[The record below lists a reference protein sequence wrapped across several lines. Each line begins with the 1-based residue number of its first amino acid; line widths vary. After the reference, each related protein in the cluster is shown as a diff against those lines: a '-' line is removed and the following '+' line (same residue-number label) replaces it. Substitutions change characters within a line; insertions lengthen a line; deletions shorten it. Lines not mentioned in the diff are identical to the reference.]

1 MLTARHRKSQRM
13 GMDDDLAQRLPWG
26 GRCLDCGAVLT
37 ETPQLNEE
45 SSWSGRSHFLK
56 FVCIHKEDAE
66 ERSLRGRSHF
76 LKFVCIHK
84 EDAKE
89 ISLCGRSFF
98 LNFVHIY
105 KEDADDS

>member
-1 MLTARHRKSQRM
+1 MLMALQRSPLLVS
-13 GMDDDLAQRLPWG
+13 MDDDLAQRLLRG
-26 GRCLDCGAVLT
+26 GRRLDCGANLAETAQLT
-37 ETPQLNEE
+37 EET
-45 SSWSGRSHFLK
+45 
-56 FVCIHKEDAE
+56 
-66 ERSLRGRSHF
+66 SLRGRSHF

>member
-26 GRCLDCGAVLT
+26 GRCLGCGAVLT
-37 ETPQLNEE
+37 ETPQLTEE

-66 ERSLRGRSHF
+66 ETSLSR
-76 LKFVCIHK
+76 
-84 EDAKE
+84 
-89 ISLCGRSFF
+89 RSFF
-98 LNFVHIY
+98 LSFVLLH
-105 KEDADDS
+105 KEDTDDS

>member
-1 MLTARHRKSQRM
+1 MARHRKSQRM

-37 ETPQLNEE
+37 ETPQLTEE

-66 ERSLRGRSHF
+66 ETSLSRQ
-76 LKFVCIHK
+76 
-84 EDAKE
+84 
-89 ISLCGRSFF
+89 SFF
-98 LNFVHIY
+98 LKFVHIY

>member
-13 GMDDDLAQRLPWG
+13 GMDDGLAQRLPWG

-37 ETPQLNEE
+37 ETPQLTEE
-45 SSWSGRSHFLK
+45 S
-56 FVCIHKEDAE
+56 
-66 ERSLRGRSHF
+66 SLRGRSHF

-84 EDAKE
+84 EDAE
-89 ISLCGRSFF
+89 ETSLSGRSFF
-98 LNFVHIY
+98 LKFVRVH

>member
-1 MLTARHRKSQRM
+1 MLTARHRKSLRM

-37 ETPQLNEE
+37 ETPQLTEE
-45 SSWSGRSHFLK
+45 SSWSGRSHLLK

-66 ERSLRGRSHF
+66 ETSLSR
-76 LKFVCIHK
+76 
-84 EDAKE
+84 
-89 ISLCGRSFF
+89 RSFF
-98 LNFVHIY
+98 LNFVRVH

>member
-1 MLTARHRKSQRM
+1 M

-37 ETPQLNEE
+37 ETPQLTEE
-45 SSWSGRSHFLK
+45 T
-56 FVCIHKEDAE
+56 
-66 ERSLRGRSHF
+66 SLRGRSHF

-98 LNFVHIY
+98 LSFVRVH
-105 KEDADDS
+105 KEEAGDS

>member
-26 GRCLDCGAVLT
+26 GRGLDCGAILT
-37 ETPQLNEE
+37 ETPQLTKE

-66 ERSLRGRSHF
+66 ETSLRGRSFF
-76 LKFVCIHK
+76 LK
-84 EDAKE
+84 
-89 ISLCGRSFF
+89 
-98 LNFVHIY
+98 FVHIY
-105 KEDADDS
+105 KEDTDDS

>member
-1 MLTARHRKSQRM
+1 MLTARYRKSQRM

-37 ETPQLNEE
+37 ETPQLTEE

-66 ERSLRGRSHF
+66 ETSLSRQSFF
-76 LKFVCIHK
+76 LKFVRIHK
-84 EDAKE
+84 EDT
-89 ISLCGRSFF
+89 
-98 LNFVHIY
+98 
-105 KEDADDS
+105 DDS

>member
-37 ETPQLNEE
+37 ETPQLTEE

-56 FVCIHKEDAE
+56 FVCIHKEDAK
-66 ERSLRGRSHF
+66 ERSLRGRSFF
-76 LKFVCIHK
+76 LSFVRLHK
-84 EDAKE
+84 EE
-89 ISLCGRSFF
+89 
-98 LNFVHIY
+98 
-105 KEDADDS
+105 ADDS